1 MKRRLITS
9 VIMLCLLAA
18 AFTGCSGAKMKSP
31 MGLMRPPL
39 SAGVDSELKSA
50 FLAAATGKGKA
61 ASSSDISLI
70 SPLSGD
76 YRSAFVL
83 HDIDN
88 DGVDEALVFY
98 KLENESSKEHMN
110 VLDNVNGKWVSVGD
124 FSGTGTG
131 VNFVN
136 FVRFVQMTETGYPAI
151 LVSQSLYE
159 NDSSKILSV
168 YVCTGTEEKLT
179 VKNVCTEV
187 YSIMENIDVDSDGQL
202 DIFLIQQDL
211 TNNNSPRSTA
221 KVFKM
226 NASGTLDEFGTARL
240 DGGISKYCSIQTD
253 KVSASSPL
261 RIYVDAIKGDAQAIT
276 EVLYWSTSSKS
287 LVTPM
292 FSLDTQSNMFTARS
306 ELLASQDYD
315 GDGIIEIPS
324 QRPLMGSRKYESPK
338 NLYAQMNVTS
348 WIEVHSSKDFQFTET
363 LVNASDSYIL
373 DFKPL
378 ENIMGEF
385 TVYSYINT
393 RTWVFKEYSARYE
406 TAGEDLFA
414 IICTTKDS
422 ANKNGVKPENYL
434 IENDDGTVIYFEAR
448 EKGAKAGITVKSI
461 KPCIKVFKDKELVSK

>member
-1 MKRRLITS
+1 MKRRLIVS

-98 KLENESSKEHMN
+98 KLENEPSKEHMN

-124 FSGTGTG
+124 FSGTGIG
-131 VNFVN
+131 VN

-179 VKNVCTEV
+179 IKNVCTEV

-363 LVNASDSYIL
+363 LVNAADSYIL

-422 ANKNGVKPENYL
+422 ANKNGVNPENYL

>member
-1 MKRRLITS
+1 MKRRLIVS

-98 KLENESSKEHMN
+98 KLENEPSKEHMN

-124 FSGTGTG
+124 FSGTGIG
-131 VNFVN
+131 VN

-226 NASGTLDEFGTARL
+226 NVSGTLDEFGTARL

>member
-1 MKRRLITS
+1 MKRRLIAS

-98 KLENESSKEHMN
+98 KLENEPSKEHMN

-124 FSGTGTG
+124 FSGTGIG
-131 VNFVN
+131 VN

-348 WIEVHSSKDFQFTET
+348 WIEVHSSRDFQFTET
-363 LVNASDSYIL
+363 LVNAADSYIL

>member
-1 MKRRLITS
+1 MKRRLIAS

-98 KLENESSKEHMN
+98 KLENEPSKEHMN

-124 FSGTGTG
+124 FSARAP
-131 VNFVN
+131 VVN

-179 VKNVCTEV
+179 VKDVCTEV

-363 LVNASDSYIL
+363 LVNAADSYIL

>member
-1 MKRRLITS
+1 MALKRRLIAS

-98 KLENESSKEHMN
+98 KLENEPSKEHMN

-124 FSGTGTG
+124 FSGTGIG
-131 VNFVN
+131 VN

-151 LVSQSLYE
+151 LISQSLYE

-179 VKNVCTEV
+179 IKNVCTEV

-363 LVNASDSYIL
+363 LVNAADSYIL

-393 RTWVFKEYSARYE
+393 RTWVFKEYSARDE

-422 ANKNGVKPENYL
+422 ANKNGVNPENYL

>member
-1 MKRRLITS
+1 MKRRLIAS

-98 KLENESSKEHMN
+98 KLENEPSKEHMN

-131 VNFVN
+131 VNFV
-136 FVRFVQMTETGYPAI
+136 RLVQMTETGYPAI

-226 NASGTLDEFGTARL
+226 NVSGTLDEFGTARL

-363 LVNASDSYIL
+363 LVNAADSYIL

-448 EKGAKAGITVKSI
+448 EKGAKAGVTVKSI

>member
-1 MKRRLITS
+1 MKRRLIAS

-98 KLENESSKEHMN
+98 KLENEPSKEHMN

-124 FSGTGTG
+124 FSGTGIG
-131 VNFVN
+131 VN

-179 VKNVCTEV
+179 IKNVCTEV

-363 LVNASDSYIL
+363 LVNAADSYIL

-422 ANKNGVKPENYL
+422 ANKNGVNPENYL

>member
-1 MKRRLITS
+1 MTLKRRLIVS

-98 KLENESSKEHMN
+98 KLENEPSKEHMN

-124 FSGTGTG
+124 FSGTGIG
-131 VNFVN
+131 VN

-179 VKNVCTEV
+179 IKNVCTEV

-363 LVNASDSYIL
+363 LVNAADSYIL

-422 ANKNGVKPENYL
+422 ANKNGVNPENYL

>member
-1 MKRRLITS
+1 MKRRLIAS

-98 KLENESSKEHMN
+98 KLENEPSKEHMN

-124 FSGTGTG
+124 FSGTGTD
-131 VNFVN
+131 VN

-179 VKNVCTEV
+179 IKDVCTEV

-363 LVNASDSYIL
+363 LVNAADSYIL

>member
-1 MKRRLITS
+1 
-9 VIMLCLLAA
+9 
-18 AFTGCSGAKMKSP
+18 
-31 MGLMRPPL
+31 
-39 SAGVDSELKSA
+39 
-50 FLAAATGKGKA
+50 
-61 ASSSDISLI
+61 
-70 SPLSGD
+70 
-76 YRSAFVL
+76 
-83 HDIDN
+83 
-88 DGVDEALVFY
+88 
-98 KLENESSKEHMN
+98 
-110 VLDNVNGKWVSVGD
+110 
-124 FSGTGTG
+124 
-131 VNFVN
+131 
-136 FVRFVQMTETGYPAI
+136 
-151 LVSQSLYE
+151 
-159 NDSSKILSV
+159 
-168 YVCTGTEEKLT
+168 
-179 VKNVCTEV
+179 
-187 YSIMENIDVDSDGQL
+187 
-202 DIFLIQQDL
+202 
-211 TNNNSPRSTA
+211 
-221 KVFKM
+221 M

-363 LVNASDSYIL
+363 LVNAADSYIL

-422 ANKNGVKPENYL
+422 ANKNGVNPENYL

>member
-1 MKRRLITS
+1 MKRRLIAS

-98 KLENESSKEHMN
+98 KLENEPSKEHMN

-124 FSGTGTG
+124 FSGTGIG
-131 VNFVN
+131 VN

-179 VKNVCTEV
+179 IKNVCTEV

-226 NASGTLDEFGTARL
+226 NVSGTLDEFGTARL

-348 WIEVHSSKDFQFTET
+348 WIEVHSSRDFQFTET
-363 LVNASDSYIL
+363 LVNAADSYIL

-448 EKGAKAGITVKSI
+448 EKGAKAGVTVKSI

>member
-1 MKRRLITS
+1 MALKRRLNAS
-9 VIMLCLLAA
+9 VIMLFLLAA
-18 AFTGCSGAKMKSP
+18 AFTGCSCAKMKSP
-31 MGLMRPPL
+31 MGRMRPPL

-110 VLDNVNGKWVSVGD
+110 VLDNVNGKWVSVDD

-131 VNFVN
+131 VNL
-136 FVRFVQMTETGYPAI
+136 VRFVQMTETGYPAI

-179 VKNVCTEV
+179 VKDVCTEV

-348 WIEVHSSKDFQFTET
+348 WIEVHSSRDFQFTET
-363 LVNASDSYIL
+363 LVNAADSYIL

>member
-1 MKRRLITS
+1 MALKRRLIAS

-124 FSGTGTG
+124 FSGTGIG
-131 VNFVN
+131 VN

-363 LVNASDSYIL
+363 LVNAADSYIL

-422 ANKNGVKPENYL
+422 ANKNGVNPENYL

>member
-1 MKRRLITS
+1 MKRRLIAS

-39 SAGVDSELKSA
+39 SAGVYSELKSA

-98 KLENESSKEHMN
+98 KLENEPSKEHMN

-124 FSGTGTG
+124 FSGTGIG
-131 VNFVN
+131 VN

-179 VKNVCTEV
+179 IKNVCTEV

-348 WIEVHSSKDFQFTET
+348 WIEVHSSKDFHFTET
-363 LVNASDSYIL
+363 LVNAADSYIL

-422 ANKNGVKPENYL
+422 ANKNGVNPENYL

>member
-1 MKRRLITS
+1 MKRRLIAS

-98 KLENESSKEHMN
+98 KLENEPSKEHMN

-124 FSGTGTG
+124 FSGTGAG
-131 VNFVN
+131 VN

-179 VKNVCTEV
+179 IKNVCTEV

-348 WIEVHSSKDFQFTET
+348 WIEVHSSRDFQFTET
-363 LVNASDSYIL
+363 LVNAADSYIL

>member
-1 MKRRLITS
+1 MKRRLIAS

-18 AFTGCSGAKMKSP
+18 TFTGCSGAKMKSP

-39 SAGVDSELKSA
+39 SAGVDSELKST

-98 KLENESSKEHMN
+98 KLENEPSKEHMN

-131 VNFVN
+131 VNFV
-136 FVRFVQMTETGYPAI
+136 RFVQMTEAGYPAI

-348 WIEVHSSKDFQFTET
+348 WIEVHSSRDFQFTET
-363 LVNASDSYIL
+363 LVNAADSYIL

>member
-1 MKRRLITS
+1 MKRRLIAS

-61 ASSSDISLI
+61 DSSSDISLI

-98 KLENESSKEHMN
+98 KLENEPSKEHMN

-124 FSGTGTG
+124 FSGTGTD
-131 VNFVN
+131 VN

-179 VKNVCTEV
+179 VKDVCTEV

-363 LVNASDSYIL
+363 LVNAADSYIL

>member
-1 MKRRLITS
+1 MKRRLIVS

-98 KLENESSKEHMN
+98 KLENEPSKEHMN

-124 FSGTGTG
+124 FSGTGTD
-131 VNFVN
+131 VN

-226 NASGTLDEFGTARL
+226 NVSGTLDEFGTARL

>member
-61 ASSSDISLI
+61 ASSSVISLI

-98 KLENESSKEHMN
+98 KLENEPSKEHMN

-124 FSGTGTG
+124 FSGTGTD
-131 VNFVN
+131 VN

-363 LVNASDSYIL
+363 LVNAADSYIL

-385 TVYSYINT
+385 TVYSYVNT

>member
-1 MKRRLITS
+1 MKRRLIAS

-31 MGLMRPPL
+31 MGLVRPPL

-98 KLENESSKEHMN
+98 KLENEPSKEHMN

-124 FSGTGTG
+124 FSGTGIG
-131 VNFVN
+131 VN

-363 LVNASDSYIL
+363 LVNAADSYIL

-422 ANKNGVKPENYL
+422 ANKNGVNPENYL

>member
-1 MKRRLITS
+1 MKRRLIAS

-98 KLENESSKEHMN
+98 KFENESSKEHMN

-124 FSGTGTG
+124 FSGTGIG
-131 VNFVN
+131 VN

-179 VKNVCTEV
+179 IKDVCTEV

-292 FSLDTQSNMFTARS
+292 FSLDTQSNMFTVRS

-363 LVNASDSYIL
+363 LVNAADSYIL

-422 ANKNGVKPENYL
+422 ANKNGVNPENYL

>member
-1 MKRRLITS
+1 MALKRRLIAS

-98 KLENESSKEHMN
+98 KLENEPSKEHMN

-124 FSGTGTG
+124 FSGTGTS
-131 VNFVN
+131 VN

-315 GDGIIEIPS
+315 RDGIIEIPS

-348 WIEVHSSKDFQFTET
+348 WIEVRSSRDFQFTET
-363 LVNASDSYIL
+363 LVNAADSYIL

>member
-1 MKRRLITS
+1 MKRRLIAS

-98 KLENESSKEHMN
+98 KLENEPSKEHMN

-124 FSGTGTG
+124 FSGTGIG
-131 VNFVN
+131 VN

-363 LVNASDSYIL
+363 LVNAADSYIL

-422 ANKNGVKPENYL
+422 ANKNGVNPENYL

>member
-1 MKRRLITS
+1 MKRRLAALIL
-9 VIMLCLLAA
+9 VLCLLAL
-18 AFTGCSGAKMKSP
+18 AFTGCSGTKMKSP
-31 MGLMRPPL
+31 TGLMRPPL

-50 FLAAATGKGKA
+50 FLSAATGKGKA
-61 ASSSDISLI
+61 ASASEFSLI

-76 YRSAFVL
+76 HRSAFVL

-88 DGVDEALVFY
+88 DGVNEALVFY
-98 KLENESSKEHMN
+98 KLESEPSKEHMN
-110 VLDNVNGKWVSVGD
+110 VLDNVNGKWVSVND

-131 VNFVN
+131 VNFVS
-136 FVRFVQMTETGYPAI
+136 FVQMTETGCPAI

-159 NDSSKILSV
+159 NDASKILSV
-168 YVCTGTEEKLT
+168 YVCTGNGEKLT

-187 YSIMENIDVDSDGQL
+187 YSVMENVDVDSDGLL

-226 NASGTLDEFGTARL
+226 NASGTLDEFGTAKL

-253 KVSASSPL
+253 KVSPSSPL
-261 RIYVDAIKGDAQAIT
+261 RIYVDAIKGEDQAIT
-276 EVLYWSTSSKS
+276 EVLFWSASSKS

-338 NLYAQMNVTS
+338 NMYEQMNVTS
-348 WIEVHSSKDFQFTET
+348 WIEVRSSKDFEFTET

-385 TVYSYINT
+385 TVYSYSNT
-393 RTWVFKEYSARYE
+393 RTWIFKEYSAKYE
-406 TAGEDLFA
+406 TAGDDLFA

-422 ANKNGVKPENYL
+422 ANQKGVKSENYL
-434 IENDDGTVIYFEAR
+434 IENDDGTVVYFESR

-461 KPCIKVFKDKELVSK
+461 KPYIKIFKDKELAAK

>member
-1 MKRRLITS
+1 MKRRLIAS

-98 KLENESSKEHMN
+98 KLENEPSKEHMN

-124 FSGTGTG
+124 FSGTGIG
-131 VNFVN
+131 VN

-226 NASGTLDEFGTARL
+226 NVSGTLDEFGTARL

>member
-1 MKRRLITS
+1 MKRRLIAS

-98 KLENESSKEHMN
+98 KLENEPSKEHMN

-124 FSGTGTG
+124 FSGTGTS
-131 VNFVN
+131 VN

-179 VKNVCTEV
+179 IKDVCTEV

-363 LVNASDSYIL
+363 LVNAADSYIL

>member
-1 MKRRLITS
+1 MALKRRLIAS
-9 VIMLCLLAA
+9 VIVLCLLAA

-98 KLENESSKEHMN
+98 KLENEPSKEHMN

-131 VNFVN
+131 VN

-179 VKNVCTEV
+179 VKDVCTEV

-363 LVNASDSYIL
+363 LVNAADSYIL

>member
-1 MKRRLITS
+1 MALKRRLIAS

-39 SAGVDSELKSA
+39 SAGVYSELKSA

-98 KLENESSKEHMN
+98 KLENEPSKEHMN

-124 FSGTGTG
+124 FSGTGIG
-131 VNFVN
+131 VN

-179 VKNVCTEV
+179 IKNVCTEV

-348 WIEVHSSKDFQFTET
+348 WIEVHSSKDFHFTET
-363 LVNASDSYIL
+363 LVNAADSYIL

-422 ANKNGVKPENYL
+422 ANKNGVNPENYL

>member
-1 MKRRLITS
+1 MKRRLIAS

-98 KLENESSKEHMN
+98 KLENEPSKEHMN

-124 FSGTGTG
+124 FSGTGIG
-131 VNFVN
+131 VN

-151 LVSQSLYE
+151 LISQSLYE

-179 VKNVCTEV
+179 IKNVCTEV

-363 LVNASDSYIL
+363 LVNAADSYIL

-393 RTWVFKEYSARYE
+393 RTWVFKEYSARDE

-422 ANKNGVKPENYL
+422 ANKNGVNPENYL

>member
-1 MKRRLITS
+1 M
-9 VIMLCLLAA
+9 
-18 AFTGCSGAKMKSP
+18 
-31 MGLMRPPL
+31 
-39 SAGVDSELKSA
+39 
-50 FLAAATGKGKA
+50 
-61 ASSSDISLI
+61 
-70 SPLSGD
+70 
-76 YRSAFVL
+76 
-83 HDIDN
+83 
-88 DGVDEALVFY
+88 
-98 KLENESSKEHMN
+98 
-110 VLDNVNGKWVSVGD
+110 LDNVNGKWVSVGD

-131 VNFVN
+131 VN

-363 LVNASDSYIL
+363 LVNAADSYIL

-406 TAGEDLFA
+406 TADEDLFA

-422 ANKNGVKPENYL
+422 ANKNGVNPENYL

>member
-1 MKRRLITS
+1 MKRRLIAS

-98 KLENESSKEHMN
+98 KLENEPSKEHMN

-124 FSGTGTG
+124 FSGTGIG
-131 VNFVN
+131 VN

-179 VKNVCTEV
+179 IKDVCTEV

-363 LVNASDSYIL
+363 LVNAADSYIL

-422 ANKNGVKPENYL
+422 ANKNGVNPENYL

>member
-1 MKRRLITS
+1 MKRRLIAS

-98 KLENESSKEHMN
+98 KLENEPSKEHMN

-124 FSGTGTG
+124 FSGTGTD
-131 VNFVN
+131 VN

-363 LVNASDSYIL
+363 LVNAADSYIL